1 MKKMILTL
9 IAALTVSTTFAFH
22 QGPKKITPAE
32 RTEKMTKELNLSKKQ
47 KAKVLALN
55 ERYADA
61 FAMPGMR
68 GPRPPKDGKFDG
80 RKPQGKPD
88 HQKKDFDKQRKDF
101 DKQGK
106 DSCKKNKECCNKDG
120 QHKRPE
126 LTAEQKA
133 KMKALHQKRAE
144 YDKELENIL
153 NKKQYQT
160 YKENQKKHHGH
171 RGHRPHHGK
180 APKA

>member
-9 IAALTVSTTFAFH
+9 IAAMTVSATFAFH

-32 RTEKMTKELNLSKKQ
+32 RTEKMTQELNLSKKQ
-47 KAKVLALN
+47 QAKVLALN
-55 ERYADA
+55 EKYADA

-68 GPRPPKDGKFDG
+68 GPRPSKDGKFDG
-80 RKPQGKPD
+80 KKPEGK
-88 HQKKDFDKQRKDF
+88 QKGCDKQDKKC

-106 DSCKKNKECCNKDG
+106 ECCKKDG

-133 KMKALHQKRAE
+133 KMKAMHQKRAE
-144 YDKELENIL
+144 YDKELEKIL

-160 YKENQKKHHGH
+160 YKDNNKRHHGH
-171 RGHRPHHGK
+171 RGHGPHHGK

>member
-1 MKKMILTL
+1 MILTL
-9 IAALTVSTTFAFH
+9 IAAMTVSATFAFH

-32 RTEKMTKELNLSKKQ
+32 RTEKMSQELNLSKKQ

-55 ERYADA
+55 EKYADV

-68 GPRPPKDGKFDG
+68 GSRPPKDGKFDG

-88 HQKKDFDKQRKDF
+88 FQKEDFDKQRKDF
-101 DKQGK
+101 DKQDK
-106 DSCKKNKECCNKDG
+106 DCCKKDG

-126 LTAEQKA
+126 LTAEQEA
-133 KMKALHQKRAE
+133 KMKAMHQKRAE
-144 YDKELENIL
+144 YDNELEKIL
-153 NKKQYQT
+153 NKKQYQA
-160 YKENQKKHHGH
+160 YKDNQKRHHGH

>member
-1 MKKMILTL
+1 MILTL
-9 IAALTVSTTFAFH
+9 IAAMAVSTTFAFH

-32 RTEKMTKELNLSKKQ
+32 RTEKMTQELNLSKKQ
-47 KAKVLALN
+47 QAKVLALN
-55 ERYADA
+55 EKYADA

-68 GPRPPKDGKFDG
+68 GPRPSKDGKFDG

-88 HQKKDFDKQRKDF
+88 CKKEGCDKKEKDF

-106 DSCKKNKECCNKDG
+106 DCCNKNKECCKKDG

-133 KMKALHQKRAE
+133 KMKAMHQKRAE
-144 YDKELENIL
+144 YDKELEKIL
-153 NKKQYQT
+153 NKKQYQA
-160 YKENQKKHHGH
+160 YKDNNKRHHGH
-171 RGHRPHHGK
+171 RGHGPHHGK

>member
-1 MKKMILTL
+1 MILTL
-9 IAALTVSTTFAFH
+9 IAAMAVSATFAFH

-32 RTEKMTKELNLSKKQ
+32 RTEKMTQELNLSKKQ
-47 KAKVLALN
+47 QAKVLALN
-55 ERYADA
+55 EKYADA
-61 FAMPGMR
+61 FTMPGMR

-88 HQKKDFDKQRKDF
+88 CKKEGCDKKDMQDKQC
-101 DKQGK
+101 
-106 DSCKKNKECCNKDG
+106 CKKDTGCCKKGG

-126 LTAEQKA
+126 LTPEQKA
-133 KMKALHQKRAE
+133 KMDTMRQKRAD
-144 YDKELENIL
+144 YDKELESIL

-160 YKENQKKHHGH
+160 YKENQMKHRGHHGH
-171 RGHRPHHGK
+171 GPRHDK